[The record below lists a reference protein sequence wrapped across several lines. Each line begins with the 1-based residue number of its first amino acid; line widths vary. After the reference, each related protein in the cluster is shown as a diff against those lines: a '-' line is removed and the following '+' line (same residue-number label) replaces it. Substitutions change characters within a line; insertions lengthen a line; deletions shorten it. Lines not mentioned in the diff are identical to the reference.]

1 MFAVG
6 VSIGS
11 TILTHALAKKP
22 DECSFLKAAAMLWHP
37 SDWSHT
43 SKTLPKAA
51 FGMMDMEFGRRS
63 FAAEKCSRHGSP
75 ANMTETSTQ
84 RSIRYKPMVVFL
96 VTTFDSCQ

>member
-51 FGMMDMEFGRRS
+51 FGMMDMEFGRRLLALIIRS
-63 FAAEKCSRHGSP
+63 REVLAPWFASQYDRDFDAEI
-75 ANMTETSTQ
+75 N
-84 RSIRYKPMVVFL
+84 
-96 VTTFDSCQ
+96 